1 LSKLNPMEYKHT
13 IFFNNNTVT
22 AVITFKESFSV
33 RENSRKLIVLRG
45 DKQLLDLF
53 ISFPRQLNNVSCS
66 MVEYFVAS
74 ILISEDV
81 LQQKFFTI
89 KGDQSPSHFG
99 HLQVLSSRIVVDV
112 IDSTA
117 PIGSI
122 MSILYNTTMLE
133 RV

>member
-1 LSKLNPMEYKHT
+1 
-13 IFFNNNTVT
+13 
-22 AVITFKESFSV
+22 
-33 RENSRKLIVLRG
+33 
-45 DKQLLDLF
+45 
-53 ISFPRQLNNVSCS
+53 

-122 MSILYNTTMLE
+122 MSILYNLNAYRLIE
-133 RV
+133 QQNILPFP